1 MECSGQLNGSQRK
14 EPSSHDGIGGGV
26 FNSMGL
32 TVLVQDVRMAVIM
45 VHESAIESP
54 MLG

>member
-14 EPSSHDGIGGGV
+14 EPSGRDGIGGGV

-32 TVLVQDVRMAVIM
+32 TVLAQDVQMAVTM
-45 VHESAIESP
+45 VHESEIESP